1 MNVYTPKT
9 NPLTNKVD
17 TAETVIDGFLIGIPF
32 VAANKDYQKM
42 LDSVIE
48 YGAACFNGAIP
59 AQVQTDADAKLFN
72 EQLVAY
78 RKAVARLEQYIV
90 ADGQP
95 EIVTELPDP
104 TGATQVNEETGY
116 VEPVM
121 VVVVVQKYIPPAP
134 TPVEVREWDEATQSF
149 VTREIENPLIT
160 EDNAE
165 RAAAQEVVDNTPQ
178 DVKDAA

>member
-1 MNVYTPKT
+1 MSYSLITSDMGETSLYCSSTEKFTPLD
-9 NPLTNKVD
+9 P
-17 TAETVIDGFLIGIPF
+17 
-32 VAANKDYQKM
+32 ANSDYQTV
-42 LDSVIE
+42 LDAVIAE
-48 YGAACFNGAIP
+48 GAACFDGDIP

-78 RKAVARLEQYIV
+78 RKAVARLDQYIV

-121 VVVVVQKYIPPAP
+121 VVVVVQKYIAPAP
-134 TPVEVREWDEATQSF
+134 TPVEVDVWDEATDQF
-149 VTREIENPLIT
+149 VPREIQNPLIT
-160 EDNAE
+160 EDEAE

>member
-1 MNVYTPKT
+1 MYTSHL
-9 NPLTNKVD
+9 NNEDELTAIHWIEMD
-17 TAETVIDGFLIGIPF
+17 SYIPIDLG
-32 VAANKDYQKM
+32 NRDYQKV
-42 LDSVIE
+42 LDNTISE
-48 YGAACFNGAIP
+48 GSACWDTPIP
-59 AQVQTDADAKLFN
+59 AQVQTDADNKLFN

-78 RKAVARLEQYIV
+78 RKAVARLDQYIV

-121 VVVVVQKYIPPAP
+121 VTVVVQKYIAPAP

-149 VTREIENPLIT
+149 VTREIQNPLIT
-160 EDNAE
+160 EDEAE

>member
-1 MNVYTPKT
+1 MAYRNIPASPNGK
-9 NPLTNKVD
+9 PSIVD
-17 TAETVIDGFLIGIPF
+17 TETGTTFPYYGRL
-32 VAANKDYQKM
+32 YEQM
-42 LDSVIE
+42 LDAIIAE
-48 YGAACFNGAIP
+48 GAACFDGAIP

-78 RKAVARLEQYIV
+78 RKAVARLNQYIV

-104 TGATQVNEETGY
+104 TGATQINEETGQ

-134 TPVEVREWDEATQSF
+134 TPVEVLEWDEATQSV
-149 VTREIENPLIT
+149 VTREIQNPLIT
-160 EDNAE
+160 EDEAE
-165 RAAAQEVVDNTPQ
+165 RAHAQEVVDNTPQ